1 MDVVKA
7 LTEGRFD
14 RVILAVG
21 AFASVES
28 AHSRLESQ
36 LDVVAREVY
45 GGTYR
50 QGEPVRFLLLN
61 DDSGDA
67 MAQATERWADWRPLS
82 AAAPVDLPDPDG
94 WSDDDGADLLAA
106 MPAGRLDLCLACPDQ
121 GWGDGQTWNIIHA
134 VADAGIEVLIT

>member
-14 RVILAVG
+14 CVILAVG
-21 AFASVES
+21 AFGSVGS

-36 LDVVAREVY
+36 LDVVAREAY
-45 GGTYR
+45 GDAYR
-50 QGEPVRFLLLN
+50 RGEPVRFLLLN

-82 AAAPVDLPDPDG
+82 AAAPVDLPGPDG

-121 GWGDGQTWNIIHA
+121 GWADGQTWSIVHA
-134 VADAGIEVLIT
+134 AADAGADVLIT

>member
-1 MDVVKA
+1 MDAIQA

-14 RVILAVG
+14 FVILAVG
-21 AFASVES
+21 AFGSVES

-36 LDVVAREVY
+36 LDMVAREVY
-45 GGTYR
+45 GDGYR
-50 QGEPVRFLLLN
+50 RGEPVRFLLLN

-82 AAAPVDLPDPDG
+82 ATAPVDLPEPG
-94 WSDDDGADLLAA
+94 CWSDDDGADLLAA

-121 GWGDGQTWNIIHA
+121 GWGNGQTWDIIHA